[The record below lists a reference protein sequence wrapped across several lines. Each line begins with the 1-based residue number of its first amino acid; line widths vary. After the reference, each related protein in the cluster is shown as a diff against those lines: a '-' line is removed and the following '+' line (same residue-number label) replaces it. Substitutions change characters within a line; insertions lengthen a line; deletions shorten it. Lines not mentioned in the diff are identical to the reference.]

1 MKVQIFVCW
10 IWILDYQIFFKYN
23 FFSVFFLIVFL
34 LTKQDFYPR
43 WHDVK
48 HGSPFCFV
56 VVLVVL
62 GADTLIRILHY
73 CTISPCFQ
81 HIAPKVS
88 LHHMHCMQPCP
99 AALARQP
106 LPGSPCPAALARQ
119 PLPGSLARQPLPGSP
134 CPAALARQPL
144 PGSPCPAALARQPL
158 PGSPCPTAL
167 QKYYKHAA
175 CSIAML
181 LQFIA
186 IAFPT
191 INKTCFISKIFRSKL
206 KFI

>member
-1 MKVQIFVCW
+1 MASNEGADFRLLDLDLGLSDLFQI
-10 IWILDYQIFFKYN
+10 QFFFCVFFDCFSFDKAGFLPALARRETRVSVLLCCCSCCSWGRHINQNTALLYN
-23 FFSVFFLIVFL
+23 FTMLSAYCTQGVIAPLHAAL
-34 LTKQDFYPR
+34 P
-43 WHDVK
+43 
-48 HGSPFCFV
+48 GSP
-56 VVLVVL
+56 
-62 GADTLIRILHY
+62 
-73 CTISPCFQ
+73 
-81 HIAPKVS
+81 
-88 LHHMHCMQPCP
+88 CP
-99 AALARQP
+99 TALARQP

-119 PLPGSLARQPLPGSP
+119 P
-134 CPAALARQPL
+134 CPAALARQ
-144 PGSPCPAALARQPL
+144 
-158 PGSPCPTAL
+158 PCPTAL